1 MSMVNNANNN
11 YNNKNN
17 NNNANNDDG
26 NGNPPCRCSNP
37 SVQYVTRKPGP
48 NLDRPFFTCAKP
60 RGEQCGFFE
69 WADKQKQPHPA
80 ASSAQHHRPQHPKQQ
95 QPLKSATGFVWPTAV
110 RGERG
115 PNQNPVTNNTAST
128 ASSTPFNTGWPT
140 TVRGARGPNQNLPNN
155 NGMPNN
161 FPAPFNPN
169 INPNGNNDLEP
180 SLKKPRPADPA
191 PNRTT
196 RLSVSLADASTVS
209 IPVRVTAPQAIKDA
223 VTKFSKIKGNNDKSS
238 GTKRTVFGETLAIIP
253 VTKILEMENFIR
265 AHAPGVEFD
274 YDVPRAVLEQ
284 VGKFQSNEEA
294 REASGDVVTRPL
306 DEVLP
311 SKLGSSLMEFQWHGV
326 HFALKRGGRCLI
338 GDDMGLGK
346 TIQAIAIARVYM
358 DDWPLLIVC
367 PSSLRLNWKEEI
379 IRWLGDDV
387 GESDVQVFMTGKDAS
402 KRLRKVNITS
412 YDIVRKIPAHSLEKC
427 QFVIADESHY
437 LKSITA
443 QRTKVVTPLVKRARR
458 ALLLSGTP
466 ALSRPV
472 ELFSQVNAIAPCLF
486 PSYNEYVVR
495 YCNARQTY
503 WGFDVTGSSHLD
515 ELHTLLTGTILIRR
529 KKDDVLTQLP
539 EKVRQVTWVETKPSI
554 MKQVARKQVEFEDAK
569 AAASDA
575 STPEEAAALS
585 TCVKG
590 IQNELYA
597 LTADAKLESVL
608 EFCRDTAESGGKF
621 IVFAHHTKMID
632 ALDQYVTSKLKLGLI
647 RIDGATPQAD
657 RQALCK
663 KFQSDSN
670 NCRVALLSIT
680 AAGVGLTLTKA
691 TVVLFAELYW
701 NPGSL
706 LQAEDRAHRIG
717 QRNSILVSYLLAKK
731 TLDESMW
738 KTIRRKLT
746 VVGQSLTGHAAKM
759 DAEEGQKTDIGASS
773 SSASASTAGNQP
785 DKSGDKKTTKPF
797 FPERKKKAQ
806 TQTQTQ
812 TDARQTQQSG
822 RVPQLTIN
830 DDDDDDDVVETQV
843 NDEITLVD
851 SVVGSQGNARRTN
864 QMKRKRDDD
873 MFPPVVDLDADT
885 STDAP
890 TDTLVDADLAL
901 ARKLQQQYDAEL
913 QQ

>member
-1 MSMVNNANNN
+1 MTTATATLSANVQTHQRNTSP
-11 YNNKNN
+11 
-17 NNNANNDDG
+17 ASRDLTSTAHSS
-26 NGNPPCRCSNP
+26 PVP
-37 SVQYVTRKPGP
+37 SPAASSAV
-48 NLDRPFFTCAKP
+48 
-60 RGEQCGFFE
+60 FFE
-69 WADKQKQPHPA
+69 WADKQKQTPPA
-80 ASSAQHHRPQHPKQQ
+80 AAAAQHQRPQHPQQ
-95 QPLKSATGFVWPTAV
+95 QQLKSATGYVWPTAV

-115 PNQNPVTNNTAST
+115 PNQNSTTNNTAST
-128 ASSTPFNTGWPT
+128 ASSAPFNPTWPT
-140 TVRGARGPNQNLPNN
+140 TVRGVRGPNQNPLNN
-155 NGMPNN
+155 NGIPINSS
-161 FPAPFNPN
+161 APFNQN
-169 INPNGNNDLEP
+169 LNPNGKNALEP
-180 SLKKPRPADPA
+180 ALKKPRPADP
-191 PNRTT
+191 PNRTM

-209 IPVRVTAPQAIKDA
+209 IPIRVTAPQAIKDA
-223 VTKFSKIKGNNDKSS
+223 VTKFSNNNSNNDKNS
-238 GTKRTVFGETLAIIP
+238 GTKKTVFGETLVVIP
-253 VTKILEMENFIR
+253 VTKILQMENFIR

-274 YDVPRAVLEQ
+274 YDVPRAILDQ
-284 VGKFQSNEEA
+284 LGKFHSNEEA
-294 REASGDVVTRPL
+294 REVSGDVVTRPL

-326 HFALKRGGRCLI
+326 HFAMKRGGRCLI

-387 GESDVQVFMTGKDAS
+387 CESDVLVFMTGKDAS

-472 ELFSQVNAIAPCLF
+472 ELFAQVNAIAPCLF

-503 WGFDVTGSSHLD
+503 WGFDVNGSSHLD

-539 EKVRQVTWVETKPSI
+539 EKVRQVTWVETKASI

-575 STPEEAAALS
+575 ATPEDAAGLS
-585 TCVKG
+585 MRVKG

-597 LTADAKLESVL
+597 LTAEAKLESVL
-608 EFCRDTAESGGKF
+608 EFCRDTAESGCKF

-647 RIDGATPQAD
+647 RIDGGTPQAD

-663 KFQSDSN
+663 RFQSDSN

-759 DAEEGQKTDIGASS
+759 DAEEGKKTDIGTSS
-773 SSASASTAGNQP
+773 SSASESTAGNHS
-785 DKSGDKKTTKPF
+785 DKSGDKKPAKPF
-797 FPERKKKAQ
+797 FPERKKQ

-812 TDARQTQQSG
+812 PDARQRQQTG
-822 RVPQLTIN
+822 RVSQLTNN

-843 NDEITLVD
+843 NDEITIVD
-851 SVVGSQGNARRTN
+851 SQSNSRRSN
-864 QMKRKRDDD
+864 QMKRKRDDDD

-885 STDAP
+885 YDAP
-890 TDTLVDADLAL
+890 SDTFIDADLAL
-901 ARKLQQQYDAEL
+901 ARKLQQQYDTEL